1 MSQQGRQGELQPRRI
16 PFAFALMQTSEIA
29 YSHIQS
35 SPPLPDDE
43 HWSIPPGEL
52 HEYTERRSR
61 HCICIPVLNEGE
73 RIRHQLREMQALRLP
88 ADLIVVDGSSTDGA
102 LEGGS
107 ACEHGVRT
115 LLVMRGRGGQSAQL
129 RLGFAYAMRQG
140 YDGVVQL
147 DGNNKDGV
155 DAIPSFLSAL
165 DTGADYVQGNRFGP
179 GGEQLNTPIVRLLA
193 IRAIHAPLV
202 SVAAGRRLHD
212 TTNGFRA
219 YSRRYL
225 LHPDVQP
232 FRDVFQTY
240 ELNWYLSA
248 RASQLGLVVT
258 ELPVSRRYPVGAV
271 PTKISP
277 IRGSSRML
285 WGVVRLLMRRLHPKT

>member
-1 MSQQGRQGELQPRRI
+1 MWEYPRQGGLRAADPVHAAQ
-16 PFAFALMQTSEIA
+16 MQTSEIVR
-29 YSHIQS
+29 SHNQF
-35 SPPLPDDE
+35 SPPFTDDE
-43 HWSIPPGEL
+43 HWSVPPGEL
-52 HEYTERRSR
+52 HECAERRSR
-61 HCICIPVLNEGE
+61 YCICIPVLNEGE
-73 RIRHQLREMQALRLP
+73 RIRHQLRAMHALDLP
-88 ADLIVVDGSSTDGA
+88 ADVIVVDGSSTDGA
-102 LEGGS
+102 LERGF
-107 ACEHGVRT
+107 AREHGVRT

-129 RLGFAYAMRQG
+129 RLAFAYAMRQG

-155 DAIPSFLSAL
+155 NAIPSFLDEL
-165 DTGADYVQGNRFGP
+165 DAGADYAQGNRFGP
-179 GGEQLNTPIVRLLA
+179 GGEQVNTPIVRLLA
-193 IRAIHAPLV
+193 IRALHAPLV

-258 ELPVSRRYPVGAV
+258 ELPVSRRYPGGAV

-277 IRGSSRML
+277 LGGSSRML
-285 WGVVRLLMRRLHPKT
+285 WGVVRLLMGRLHPPT

>member
-1 MSQQGRQGELQPRRI
+1 
-16 PFAFALMQTSEIA
+16 
-29 YSHIQS
+29 
-35 SPPLPDDE
+35 
-43 HWSIPPGEL
+43 
-52 HEYTERRSR
+52 
-61 HCICIPVLNEGE
+61 
-73 RIRHQLREMQALRLP
+73 MQALDLP
-88 ADLIVVDGSSTDGA
+88 ANLIVVDGSSTDGA
-102 LEGGS
+102 LEGGF
-107 ACEHGVRT
+107 AREHGVRT

-129 RLGFAYAMRQG
+129 RLAFAYAMRQG
-140 YDGVVQL
+140 YEGVVQL

-155 DAIPSFLSAL
+155 NA
-165 DTGADYVQGNRFGP
+165 GADYAQGNRFGP
-179 GGEQLNTPIVRLLA
+179 GGEQVNTPIVRLLA
-193 IRAIHAPLV
+193 IRALHAPLV

-258 ELPVSRRYPVGAV
+258 ELPVSRRYLGGAV
-271 PTKISP
+271 PTQISP
-277 IRGSSRML
+277 LGGSSRML
-285 WGVVRLLMRRLHPKT
+285 WGVVRLLMGRLHPPT